1 MICEAYM
8 YHFVLFSTLVINN
21 HKYLTLKCDIRK
33 LFNLLGLVY
42 GSTCNRIILHLH
54 IFFLICIFEDH
65 YFDF

>member
-33 LFNLLGLVY
+33 LFNLLDLVY

-54 IFFLICIFEDH
+54 NFFLICIFEDH